1 MNAGDSRAVARSTPL
16 LCVGHSHLAALQ
28 RAAQASAGRPLQ
40 AINFWEHPGAVLHT
54 AAGIR
59 FAPGIEA
66 SVRAHRGLLVSL
78 LGGAAHNVLGMVAHP
93 RRFDFVLPTQPTL
106 DFDTQAECLPYQ
118 AVRALLSVQVE
129 PYLQQMARLRALSTV
144 PMIHLA
150 PPPPSADQQRLARDI
165 PWALYPQATH
175 EVAPAA
181 LRLKLWH
188 LHVEL
193 LDQWCAGQGVEFLRC
208 PAQACNEDGFLRDD
222 CYGDGAHANAHY
234 GQQVLAQLEAYS

>member
-1 MNAGDSRAVARSTPL
+1 MKALDTPADAPRKPI

-28 RAAQASAGRPLQ
+28 RAAQSCAGGSLQ

-54 AAGIR
+54 EAGVR

-93 RRFDFVLPTQPTL
+93 RRFDFVLPTRPEL
-106 DFDTQAECLPYQ
+106 DFDARAECLPYR
-118 AVRALLSVQVE
+118 AVRELLSAQIE
-129 PYLQQMARLRALSTV
+129 PYLQQMARLRALSAV
-144 PMIHLA
+144 PLIHLA
-150 PPPPSADQQRLARDI
+150 PPPPSADQQRLARDM
-165 PWALYPQATH
+165 PWSLYPSSAR

-181 LRLKLWH
+181 LRLKLWL

-193 LDQWCAGQGVEFLRC
+193 LAQWCQEHGIEFV
-208 PAQACNEDGFLRDD
+208 PGPPQACDAAGFLREA
-222 CYGDGAHANAHY
+222 CYGDGAHANAQY
-234 GQQVLAQLEAYS
+234 GQLVLAQLEAYS